1 MRCEL
6 PTGNLHTFY
15 CIIPDKALRALCSV
29 QGRQWNEHIT
39 DASHW
44 RACDAR
50 GIGFPREG
58 IIKEDRQAEND
69 WVDGIAIEQEIV
81 VVLVQLVAL
90 ARSSGRFRRRPEYSI

>member
-58 IIKEDRQAEND
+58 IINEDRQAEND
-69 WVDGIAIEQEIV
+69 WDRRWDRYRAGNRCGSCATGGASEI
-81 VVLVQLVAL
+81 
-90 ARSSGRFRRRPEYSI
+90 